1 MNKKILSEI
10 MTYLVSRGVSLTDI
24 MNCYSDITEQN
35 SKTES
40 DQKVK
45 APVRRPGRPK
55 RAPVIIEKDN
65 GIVVETDVSVTELCK
80 KLGVKPA
87 ELKEMIETGG
97 FPKADRGNKWS
108 AEILSKH
115 GVKNEL

>member
-1 MNKKILSEI
+1 MNLKVLSEI
-10 MTYLVSRGVSLTDI
+10 MSYLISKGVSLTDI
-24 MNCYSDITEQN
+24 MNCYCDITEQN
-35 SKTES
+35 GKTES
-40 DQKVK
+40 EQKVK
-45 APVRRPGRPK
+45 APVRRAGRPK

-65 GIVVETDVSVTELCK
+65 GIVAKADVSVTELCK
-80 KLGVKPA
+80 MLCVKPA

-97 FPKADRGNKWS
+97 FPKSDKGNKWS

>member
-10 MTYLVSRGVSLTDI
+10 MAYLVNRGVSLTDI

-40 DQKVK
+40 DQKVI

-65 GIVVETDVSVTELCK
+65 GIVAKADVSVTELCK
-80 KLGVKPA
+80 MLCVKPA

-97 FPKADRGNKWS
+97 FPKSDKGNKWS